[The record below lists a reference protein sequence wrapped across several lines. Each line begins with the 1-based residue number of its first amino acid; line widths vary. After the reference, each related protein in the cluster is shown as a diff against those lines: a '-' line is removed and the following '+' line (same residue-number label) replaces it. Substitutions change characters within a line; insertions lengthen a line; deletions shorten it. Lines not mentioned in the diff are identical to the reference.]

1 MIKRNKLNEL
11 HRQHSKVSLDEL
23 IRTFTKETANVLNSL
38 PEIEYNTSSRKE
50 FLDLSS
56 AFLKDYKE
64 SGRLS
69 RTVFAGKKKVKLLFK
84 EAHKIIIL
92 TELILANNKD
102 RPALATLLEK
112 WSYVYNRLHNQFA
125 LRDWIESI
133 IVAFFLAMVIRSFVV
148 QAFKIPTG
156 SMRMTLI
163 EGDLILVNKFIYG
176 PKVPFTKLR
185 LPAVREPKRGD
196 VIVFIY
202 PEDRKKDFIKRLV
215 GLPGETVEIK
225 GGSIYIND
233 RPVTEP
239 IFNQI
244 YYFNK
249 GELALAGQKI
259 VVPKDSYFVL
269 GDNSASSKDSRFW
282 GFITKDDLLGQ
293 AMIIY
298 WPLPRIRIIK

>member
-1 MIKRNKLNEL
+1 MIKSNKLNEL
-11 HRQHSKVSLDEL
+11 HRQYSKLSLDEL

-38 PEIEYNTSSRKE
+38 PETEYNTSSRKE

-56 AFLKDYKE
+56 AFSKDYKE
-64 SGRLS
+64 SGRLN
-69 RTVFAGKKKVKLLFK
+69 RTVFVGQKKVKLLFK
-84 EAHKIIIL
+84 KSHKIITLI
-92 TELILANNKD
+92 ELILGNNND
-102 RPALATLLEK
+102 RPGLASLFEK
-112 WSYVYNRLHNQFA
+112 WSYVYSRLHNRFA
-125 LRDWIESI
+125 SRDWIESI

-259 VVPKDSYFVL
+259 IVPKDSYFVL

-282 GFITKDDLLGQ
+282 GFVTKDDLLGQ

-298 WPLPRIRIIK
+298 WPIPRIRIIK